1 MSMESARDLLAALPR
16 RRKTHKMTMRVYK
29 PGEARATDE
38 CVARVE
44 VTEGSWLPDD
54 TGMRYPDCECPRC
67 CGGLQ

>member
-1 MSMESARDLLAALPR
+1 
-16 RRKTHKMTMRVYK
+16 MTMRVYK